1 MKKLTTEEFIER
13 SIATH
18 GEGKYKYD
26 KCVYKNRRTLVTLY
40 CCTCNEYFE
49 AHIGT
54 YKPLGIHT
62 SHTGCPKCAKATV
75 GVKHRSNTAD
85 FIAKAEKIHSNK
97 YTYEKVEYT
106 TSKDK
111 VTITCSIHGYFEQDA
126 KGHLQGHGCPS
137 CSKRGFKVTKPG
149 ILYYLSVLGGTAY
162 KIGIT
167 NYSVEKRFNKDDMD
181 IIKIIKVWKF
191 ANGQE
196 CYDKEQEII
205 KEYSEYLYS
214 GDNLL
219 KNGNSELFSKDILLL
234 DSDGTLTP
242 TPTGNLSDRHRVLSA
257 VEL

>member
-111 VTITCSIHGYFEQDA
+111 VTITCSIHGYFEQEA

-167 NYSVEKRFNKDDMD
+167 NYSVEKRFNKDDMN

-219 KNGNSELFSKDILLL
+219 KNGNSELLSKDVLLL

-242 TPTGNLSDRHRVLSA
+242 TPTGNPSGRNRVLYA